1 MEFDDD
7 KVSSNVED
15 RRGFGPIGMGVGGI
29 GLGGIAILIIGALLG
44 VDPAQLLSVVEQ
56 SSPPPQAQTQ
66 AQSRRAATPD
76 DPQSHFS
83 KQVLLSTERVWGP
96 IFEQSGGHYRA
107 PTLVLYD
114 GATQSACGTGR
125 AAMGPFY
132 CPNDEKV
139 YLDLSFFRDL
149 QTRFH
154 APGNFPEAYVI
165 AHEVGHHVQ
174 KLVGTFDKVERS
186 GAMGSHGASS
196 ASVRMELQADCYA
209 GVWAY
214 HAGQTRAKISDQDI
228 EQGLN
233 AASAIGDDRL
243 QRESQGYV
251 APDSFTHGSSAQR
264 VRWFKRGIEGGNPGD
279 CDTFR
284 ASTL

>member
-1 MEFDDD
+1 MEFGDNN
-7 KVSSNVED
+7 VSSNVED
-15 RRGFGPIGMGVGGI
+15 RRGFGPVGMGVGGI

-56 SSPPPQAQTQ
+56 TSPPQQQAQARPGAGQ
-66 AQSRRAATPD
+66 D
-76 DPQSHFS
+76 DPQSHFAR
-83 KQVLLSTERVWGP
+83 QVLGSTEAVWGQ
-96 IFEQSGGHYRA
+96 IFQQSGGRYRD

-114 GATQSACGTGR
+114 GSTPSACGMGR
-125 AAMGPFY
+125 SAMGPFY

-154 APGNFPEAYVI
+154 VPGNFPEAYVV

-186 GAMGSHGASS
+186 GNMGSHGATS

-209 GVWAY
+209 GVWAH
-214 HAGQTRAKISDQDI
+214 HAGQGTAKISDQDI
-228 EQGLN
+228 KQGLD
-233 AASAIGDDRL
+233 AAAAIGDDRL
-243 QRESQGYV
+243 QRESQGRV

-264 VRWFKRGIEGGNPGD
+264 VRWFKRGIDSGDPGN
-279 CDTFR
+279 CDTFG
-284 ASTL
+284 ASSL